1 MDARFVIGILIVT
14 ILVLLYHVHE
24 LRKVLFNTRQDCVTV
39 QNALQYRDKEYADMQ
54 VALSEAPGNPTL
66 GPPQQVVPAMED
78 IGTHF
83 EHPAHVDYPTPRH
96 GATYP
101 EYTPRSSGNV
111 MPSNETDSTF
121 AAPF

>member
-14 ILVLLYHVHE
+14 VLVLLYHVHE
-24 LRKVLFNTRQDCVTV
+24 LRKVLFSTRQDCVAV
-39 QNALQYRDKEYADMQ
+39 QSALQYRDKEYSDMQ
-54 VALSEAPGNPTL
+54 VALSDAPGNPSL
-66 GPPQQVVPAMED
+66 GPPQKVVPAAED
-78 IGTHF
+78 ISSQY
-83 EHPAHVDYPTPRH
+83 EHPAQVDYPTPRH

-101 EYTPRSSGNV
+101 EYTSRSSGDV